1 MSDSET
7 KQPSLPPVEPG
18 TVLAGKYRVERI
30 IGQGGMGVVVEAR
43 HVVLDERVAL
53 KFLLPAFTLHPEGSA
68 RFLREA
74 KAGMKIKSEHVARV
88 SDVGT
93 LESGAPYMVMEF
105 LTGSDLARLLRDQ
118 GVLGIED
125 AIDYIVQGSEA
136 IAEAHSLGIVHRD
149 LKPANL
155 FLTRRADGSPLVKV
169 LDFGISKMATN
180 AVEILTGTDAALG
193 SALYM
198 SPEQMRQTRSVDH
211 RTDIYAL
218 GVSLYELLAG
228 RQPYYAET
236 LPQLCAEVLT
246 GTPTPLRDIRPDVPA
261 SLASALE
268 KAYARERE
276 QRYASIAELIVALAP
291 FAPARSYTT
300 LDRIARMG
308 GLSLHAAVH
317 GAQRGSQASFAADA
331 RSSAPAFREP
341 SWPGLPTPGA
351 GQADAGPQRP
361 ATPFP
366 HAQAPFS
373 QAPSPVAHATT
384 PFPHPQSPFSGAPS
398 PVAHAATPFPH
409 PQSPFSRAAS
419 AGAGARGTHP
429 GEGGRP
435 SPVPPEGPSAPAPQQ
450 IVPGPYNA
458 PISSRAA
465 ATFASSTTLGLPSDG
480 RRPPGL
486 QASPAALAAIALL
499 SATLLLGLIA
509 VGVFLIRGR
518 DADDPGGAAATP
530 AETADA
536 TSTAAAPTPDR
547 PGPSTGAAAPDEPSV
562 RPAATDGAASA
573 AVSASASAPASAAAS
588 ASASA
593 AAPAS
598 APVRAAPS
606 RPAAGRNAPAGRTA
620 PPPNTQRPPQG
631 VDLNDPH

>member
-1 MSDSET
+1 M
-7 KQPSLPPVEPG
+7 EPG

-74 KAGMKIKSEHVARV
+74 KAGMRIKSEHVARV

-125 AIDYIVQGSEA
+125 AVDYIVQGSEA

-169 LDFGISKMATN
+169 LDFGISKMATS
-180 AVEILTGTDAALG
+180 AVDILTGTDAALG

-317 GAQRGSQASFAADA
+317 GGQRGSQPSFTADA

-351 GQADAGPQRP
+351 GQADAALQRP
-361 ATPFP
+361 ATPYP
-366 HAQAPFS
+366 HAQSAFS

-384 PFPHPQSPFSGAPS
+384 PFPHPQSPFSPAPS
-398 PVAHAATPFPH
+398 PVAHGATPYPY

-419 AGAGARGTHP
+419 AGAGAGARGTHP

-435 SPVPPEGPSAPAPQQ
+435 SPVPPEGTSAPAPQQ

-480 RRPPGL
+480 RRIPGL
-486 QASPAALAAIALL
+486 QASPAVLAAIALL
-499 SATLLLGLIA
+499 SATFLLGLIA

-518 DADDPGGAAATP
+518 GADDLGGAMATP
-530 AETADA
+530 AETASA
-536 TSTAAAPTPDR
+536 TSTAAAPAPDR
-547 PGPSTGAAAPDEPSV
+547 PGPSAGAAASDEPSI
-562 RPAATDGAASA
+562 RPAA
-573 AVSASASAPASAAAS
+573 
-588 ASASA
+588 
-593 AAPAS
+593 
-598 APVRAAPS
+598 
-606 RPAAGRNAPAGRTA
+606 
-620 PPPNTQRPPQG
+620 
-631 VDLNDPH
+631 